1 MSRLMISIS
10 GIRGV
15 VGDGLSPDVI
25 ARYAAAF
32 GTYCAGGTVVLGR
45 DTRPT
50 GPMVRRA
57 VLAGLSSAGC
67 DVIDIGVVPTPTVAV
82 MVEELEAAGG
92 ICITASH
99 NPIEW
104 NALKFFHADGLFLDP
119 VQSQRH
125 LDIAE
130 GGPDYAG
137 WDGIGSVSHNDEAVD
152 THVKRI
158 LALDLLDVPAI
169 RKRNFRVAV
178 DCVNG
183 AGRIL
188 APALLQDLG
197 CDVVKL
203 GVEDTGRFSR
213 GPEPT
218 PANIAGLCETMAA
231 GGFDI
236 GFALDPDADRL
247 ALVNGKGE
255 ALGEELTLA
264 LASRFVLRHE
274 KSPVVANVS
283 TSQILDDVCREAGVE
298 LHRTR
303 VGEINVSVK
312 MREAGSAIG
321 GEGNGGVILRDLHLG
336 RDAPVGMALMLQYML
351 ETGSRLRDLRAELPT
366 YQMVK
371 DKIVLGEMDP
381 VEAVNRTRGLFA
393 KGKVDETDGLKIV
406 LEADGAPAW
415 VQLRASN
422 TEPILRVFAEAGSE
436 ATARDL
442 VRRVKD
448 HITGKA

>member
-15 VGDGLSPDVI
+15 VGEGLSPDVI

-32 GTYCAGGTVVLGR
+32 GTYCAGGPVVLGR

-50 GPMVRRA
+50 GLMVRSA
-57 VLAGLSSAGC
+57 VIAGLNAAGC
-67 DVIDIGVVPTPTVAV
+67 HVIDVGVIPTPTVAI
-82 MVEELEAAGG
+82 MVEELKAAGG

-104 NALKFFHADGLFLDP
+104 NALKFFHGDGLFLDP
-119 VQSQRH
+119 EQSRRH

-130 GGPDYAG
+130 SGPEYKG
-137 WDGIGSVSHNDEAVD
+137 WNEIGTVEERHDAVD
-152 THVKRI
+152 VHVKRI
-158 LALDLLDVPAI
+158 LALGLLDVPAM
-169 RKRNFRVAV
+169 RKRNYRVAV

-188 APALLQDLG
+188 APTLLQELG

-203 GVEDTGRFSR
+203 GVEDCGKFSR

-218 PANIAGLCETMAA
+218 PANISQLRETMAA

-264 LASRFVLRHE
+264 LTSRFVLRHE
-274 KSPVVANVS
+274 KGPVVVNVS
-283 TSQILDDVCREAGVE
+283 TSQLLDDVCSEAGVE

-312 MREAGSAIG
+312 MRELGSPVG

-371 DKIVLGEMDP
+371 DKVDLGDMDP
-381 VEAVNRTRGLFA
+381 ASAVDRVRDLFPEAR
-393 KGKVDETDGLKIV
+393 VDETDGLKLL
-406 LEADGAPAW
+406 LEAGGSPAW

-422 TEPILRVFAEAGSE
+422 TEPILRIFSE
-436 ATARDL
+436 AQGEQVARDL
-442 VRRVKD
+442 VYRVKER
-448 HITGKA
+448 IRS